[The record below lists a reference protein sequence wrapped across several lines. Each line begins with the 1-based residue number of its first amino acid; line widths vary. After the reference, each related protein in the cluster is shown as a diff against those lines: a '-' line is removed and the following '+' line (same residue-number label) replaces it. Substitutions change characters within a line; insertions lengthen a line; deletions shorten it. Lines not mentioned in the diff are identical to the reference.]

1 MSVDIRIRRM
11 RPDDTAFVID
21 TWVET
26 FRNTYAAG
34 VVPMKFYQA
43 DYRKY
48 VATLLAD
55 REPDVLVAYDAAA
68 EVAGAELLGYLVFET
83 SATFPA
89 GRRMKTVGPVVHY
102 CYVKE
107 YMRGHGLARALFAA
121 AKIDQHGEL
130 YFTFKPT
137 EHDRKPDAKKWKDTI
152 PRARWN
158 PLIARYPKT
167 TTPTEQTTNEA
178 QAGEVSRER
187 RHPG

>member
-1 MSVDIRIRRM
+1 MTVDIRIRRM
-11 RPDDTAFVID
+11 RPEDTAFVID

-55 REPDVLVAYDAAA
+55 REPDVLIAYDAAA

-89 GRRMKTVGPVVHY
+89 GRRMKTVGPIVHY

-107 YMRGHGLARALFAA
+107 YVRERGLARALFAA
-121 AKIDQHGEL
+121 AKIDQHGDFV
-130 YFTFKPT
+130 FTFKPT

-178 QAGEVSRER
+178 HRCEVSRTGGR
-187 RHPG
+187 PR